1 MAGSDAQRFAAL
13 QHANEVRVAR
23 AELKRRSARTEVD
36 VLDVLRR
43 PPAEVRDMPLA
54 DILPSVPKVGKKK
67 ADRIVA
73 NLLRSVADQLDPVP
87 KGKSMTPYWHPPR
100 HTLFDRDENLK
111 ADRAHDAASLLDDDV
126 LGYVQV
132 RAVRVGNVAEMRLG
146 IALEDELWPAMN
158 ETLLRVIIEAERVHA

>member
-1 MAGSDAQRFAAL
+1 M
-13 QHANEVRVAR
+13 
-23 AELKRRSARTEVD
+23 K
-36 VLDVLRR
+36 
-43 PPAEVRDMPLA
+43 
-54 DILPSVPKVGKKK
+54 
-67 ADRIVA
+67 IVA

-132 RAVRVGNVAEMRLG
+132 RAVRVGN
-146 IALEDELWPAMN
+146 ALEDELWPAMN

>member
-23 AELKRRSARTEVD
+23 AELKRRIARKEVD

-67 ADRIVA
+67 ADRILARTHTTSLPVTRIGDTTKGA
-73 NLLRSVADQLDPVP
+73 IARLLP
-87 KGKSMTPYWHPPR
+87 
-100 HTLFDRDENLK
+100 
-111 ADRAHDAASLLDDDV
+111 
-126 LGYVQV
+126 
-132 RAVRVGNVAEMRLG
+132 
-146 IALEDELWPAMN
+146 
-158 ETLLRVIIEAERVHA
+158 